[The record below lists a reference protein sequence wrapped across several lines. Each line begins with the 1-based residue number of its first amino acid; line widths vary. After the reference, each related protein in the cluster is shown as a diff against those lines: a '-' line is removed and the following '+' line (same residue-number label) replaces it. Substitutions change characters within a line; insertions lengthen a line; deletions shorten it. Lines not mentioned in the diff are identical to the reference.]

1 MICGRIGS
9 FPSQTTILV
18 FKEAQI
24 LLLLLFV
31 LKAIR
36 HVAIAPG
43 KCPILG
49 DFHAPAVDWSNRT
62 GPKSDGFN
70 KNLLTTADEEYLY
83 QVTGRSCW
91 TLCSLNFQT
100 QS

>member
-1 MICGRIGS
+1 M
-9 FPSQTTILV
+9 L
-18 FKEAQI
+18 KETQI

-31 LKAIR
+31 LQAIR
-36 HVAIAPG
+36 HVATG
-43 KCPILG
+43 SGECPILG
-49 DFHAPAVDWSNRT
+49 DFHAPTVDWSNRA
-62 GPKSDGFN
+62 GPKSDGFD
-70 KNLLTTADEEYLY
+70 KNLLITADEEYLY